1 MGYGPI
7 ILQDLWKSIFFTA
20 FFQLFTEN
28 IGTHPDP
35 ADRKT
40 DQQRLGNAG
49 QRP

>member
-1 MGYGPI
+1 MEI
-7 ILQDLWKSIFFTA
+7 NLFTA

-49 QRP
+49 QRPKPLADT